1 MRKIKTLKDV
11 ERVLETGTAK
21 EQVEAIEA
29 YISSWVNSKGFS
41 AASVVVFSKEDDK
54 D

>member
-41 AASVVVFSKEDDK
+41 AAGVVIFSNDEGND
-54 D
+54 